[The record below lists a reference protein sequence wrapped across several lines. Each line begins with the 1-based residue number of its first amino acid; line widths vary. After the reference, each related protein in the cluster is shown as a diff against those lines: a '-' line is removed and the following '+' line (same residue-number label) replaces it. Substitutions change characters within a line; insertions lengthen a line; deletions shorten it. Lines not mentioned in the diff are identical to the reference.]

1 MKTINKLEKA
11 YKTISEVA
19 EILNLR
25 DKKSGKLSTHT
36 IRFWEKNFKQIKP
49 KVFNSIRRYYDQR
62 TINLLIRIKYL
73 LKDKGMTIQGV
84 KNILNNKGFDLDE
97 RLNLPINVPKLEIF
111 IFLCSIKF
119 SIILSIISSNRLSA
133 IFFEKPICI

>member
-36 IRFWEKNFKQIKP
+36 IRFWEK
-49 KVFNSIRRYYDQR
+49 
-62 TINLLIRIKYL
+62 
-73 LKDKGMTIQGV
+73 
-84 KNILNNKGFDLDE
+84 ILNKSN
-97 RLNLPINVPKLEIF
+97 PK
-111 IFLCSIKF
+111 FLIQKEDIMIK
-119 SIILSIISSNRLSA
+119 IV
-133 IFFEKPICI
+133 

>member
-49 KVFNSIRRYYDQR
+49 KVFNSKRRYYDQNSIEMLKKIKFLLKEEGF
-62 TINLLIRIKYL
+62 TIN
-73 LKDKGMTIQGV
+73 GV
-84 KNILNNKGFDLDE
+84 KKMLNKNTSLNIDD
-97 RLNLPINVPKLEIF
+97 
-111 IFLCSIKF
+111 F
-119 SIILSIISSNRLSA
+119 S
-133 IFFEKPICI
+133 EKPINIPDKNIKLKLTKILKIIKEIKDIN

>member
-49 KVFNSIRRYYDQR
+49 KVFNSKRRYYFFRYLHREAKR
-62 TINLLIRIKYL
+62 TK
-73 LKDKGMTIQGV
+73 KTH
-84 KNILNNKGFDLDE
+84 
-97 RLNLPINVPKLEIF
+97 
-111 IFLCSIKF
+111 C
-119 SIILSIISSNRLSA
+119 
-133 IFFEKPICI
+133 

>member
-49 KVFNSIRRYYDQR
+49 KVFNSKRR
-62 TINLLIRIKYL
+62 
-73 LKDKGMTIQGV
+73 
-84 KNILNNKGFDLDE
+84 
-97 RLNLPINVPKLEIF
+97 
-111 IFLCSIKF
+111 
-119 SIILSIISSNRLSA
+119 
-133 IFFEKPICI
+133 